1 MNDAARIKL
10 MDDLAQA
17 FNRHDGA
24 ALLALITEDCVF
36 ETAAGPEAYGTRH
49 VGRDAVGK
57 AFAAVWAAFPNA
69 SWNEARHVVCG
80 DRGLSEWTFRGTD
93 RNGVKVEV
101 RGVDLF
107 VFRGGLIARKDT
119 FRKNRSQ

>member
-1 MNDAARIKL
+1 MNEAASIKL
-10 MDDLAQA
+10 MDQLAQA
-17 FNRHDGA
+17 FNRHDRD
-24 ALLALITEDCVF
+24 ALLAMVTEDCVF
-36 ETAAGPEAYGTRH
+36 DTAAGPEAFGARH

-57 AFAAVWAAFPNA
+57 AFSAVWTTFPNA
-69 SWNEARHVVCG
+69 SWNEAKHVACG
-80 DRGLSEWTFRGTD
+80 DRGFSEWTFRGAD